1 MSGGLIGLLA
11 MLAILVAVNVIVGQ
25 VRLRA
30 DLTEEKLYTLS
41 DGTRRI
47 LKGLEH
53 DVTLKFFFNASSPAV
68 PVFLKNY
75 ARQVE
80 DLLAEY
86 SIASRGRVTIEKYD
100 PRPDSDEEEWAGR
113 YGISGQ
119 QVTPYD
125 PPVYLGLVVVSGE
138 VEGTIPV
145 LDPRTEELLEYN
157 ITRLIHRVCN
167 PEKPVLGV
175 MSTLPVLGQSAPRFP
190 FPGQDGGNQPAWA
203 LFQDLRRDYTLRE
216 VPATAESIDADVQA
230 LVVVHPKDLQE
241 TTLYAL
247 DQFAL
252 RGGRLLVFVDPLSLT
267 DLESQPQQNMY
278 GIGQKAS
285 SDLGVLFNAWG
296 VGYDPDKVLMDPR
309 AVTRVRGAGNSV
321 EDNPVVL
328 SLRNNSLN
336 SDDVLTAKL
345 ETLLMPFA
353 GALSDKTA
361 DSVTFTPLIN
371 SSATAGLADSMTAR
385 FGIQALR
392 SSFRPSGTPLALAA
406 RLTGTVKSAFPN
418 GKPEGRKDG
427 EADPEEASPEPAES
441 HLVEGTVTVIIVA
454 DTDML
459 TDRFSVE
466 TLNFFGTVA
475 SRPMNDNINLLANS
489 VEQVTGSADL
499 IGIRSRGR
507 FNRPFDRVE
516 ALEQKA
522 RDVWQAKEESLQKQL
537 EDTQNQLRELQNQK
551 DDSQR
556 FILSDEQRRAIASF
570 KDQEQRIRQ
579 ELKEVRR
586 SLRSDIERLGVG
598 IKTVNIAMMPL
609 AVVVFGISY
618 GLIRSRRR

>member
-1 MSGGLIGLLA
+1 MS
-11 MLAILVAVNVIVGQ
+11 
-25 VRLRA
+25 
-30 DLTEEKLYTLS
+30 
-41 DGTRRI
+41 
-47 LKGLEH
+47 
-53 DVTLKFFFNASSPAV
+53 P
-68 PVFLKNY
+68 
-75 ARQVE
+75 
-80 DLLAEY
+80 
-86 SIASRGRVTIEKYD
+86 
-100 PRPDSDEEEWAGR
+100 
-113 YGISGQ
+113 
-119 QVTPYD
+119 
-125 PPVYLGLVVVSGE
+125 
-138 VEGTIPV
+138 
-145 LDPRTEELLEYN
+145 
-157 ITRLIHRVCN
+157 
-167 PEKPVLGV
+167 
-175 MSTLPVLGQSAPRFP
+175 LPVLGQSAPRVP
-190 FPGQDGGNQPAWA
+190 FPSQDGGNQPAWA

-216 VPATAESIDADVQA
+216 IPVTAESIDADIQA